1 MKGPVR
7 SGRAFVI
14 GVAMRQHSE
23 ASDSFS
29 TIIHQFSFFW

>member
-14 GVAMRQHSE
+14 GVTMRQHSE
-23 ASDSFS
+23 AGDSFS
-29 TIIHQFSFFW
+29 TLFNFFW